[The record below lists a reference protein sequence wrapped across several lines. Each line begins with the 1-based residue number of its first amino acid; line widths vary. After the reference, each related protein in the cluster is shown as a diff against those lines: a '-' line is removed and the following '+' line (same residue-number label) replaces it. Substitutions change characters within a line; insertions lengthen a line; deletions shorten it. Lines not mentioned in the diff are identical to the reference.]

1 MPSSICRSGPV
12 FALDKRIKTLSN
24 QWDECSLSRA
34 GRPRSQRV
42 PNRVQTIAMVSMAA
56 STPGSPKSASGT
68 PVEAPAGSR

>member
-1 MPSSICRSGPV
+1 MDNPPQAHGCSSGRLTV
-12 FALDKRIKTLSN
+12 YLSA
-24 QWDECSLSRA
+24 A
-34 GRPRSQRV
+34 GRQTPRSQGA